1 MLSLFARPVSAITNR
16 LLTRLRNGVDLNL
29 SREEFRYSRI
39 SFAQFGED
47 LAVTR
52 WIDEWIPNIPR
63 IYVDAGCFHPIQFSS
78 TLLLHKRGWRGVN
91 IDMFPSKIEL
101 FEALRPADYNAV
113 AALSDHIQEVE
124 VLEYEGGLTD
134 SLRVRNS
141 GGSDPGFVRSPIR
154 RSTVMTTTLN
164 EIIAGTEWKEER
176 IGYLN
181 IDCEGHDLEVLKGFD
196 LICHQPSIITI
207 EARDGST
214 SQTLDYLTSAGY
226 LHKETLRWTYLFVR
240 KVDLPHSGDC
250 TPIVN

>member
-1 MLSLFARPVSAITNR
+1 MLPLFARPISAITNR

-63 IYVDAGCFHPIQFSS
+63 IYIDAGCFHPIHFSN

-91 IDMFPSKIEL
+91 IDMFPSKIAL
-101 FEALRPADYNAV
+101 FEALRPADYNVV
-113 AALSDHIQEVE
+113 AALSSHIQEIE

-134 SLRVRNS
+134 MLRVSNS
-141 GGSDPGFVRSPIR
+141 GASVSDFVGSPIQ
-154 RSTVMTTTLN
+154 RSTVTTTTLN
-164 EIIAGTEWKEER
+164 EIIAGTEWKGER

-196 LICHQPSIITI
+196 LTHHQPSIITI
-207 EARDGST
+207 EAREETT

-240 KVDLPHSGDC
+240 RGD
-250 TPIVN
+250 